1 MVPVLSI
8 YSNDGSRQDIG
19 MGFAPP
25 LLSFL
30 LMTVSGW
37 VHRHQLLVIEFLQ
50 AENRLLKER
59 LQGKRIRFTDAERA
73 LLARKAKAV
82 GRKALLE
89 LDTIVSPDT
98 LMRWHRRLVAQKW
111 SFTRRGPGR
120 PGIMRHISELIV
132 RMAQDNPRWGYTR
145 IQGALGNLSHKV
157 GRGTIANVLKRN
169 GIEPSPERG
178 RRTPWSTFLK
188 AHWKVLAA
196 SDFLTVEVWTGKGL
210 VTYYLLFVISLAD
223 RVVTIAGITTRPD
236 EAWMLRVARNVT
248 DSQGGALHSKR
259 YLIIDRDTK
268 YSAQFRRLIR
278 DNGTKVIRLPPM
290 SPNLNA
296 YAERF
301 VRSIKDECLNRLIF
315 IGRASLRRAVAE
327 YMDHYHTERNHQGLE
342 NRLIHAPTI
351 VAANCGA
358 IRRSTRL
365 GGTLNF
371 YYRKAA

>member
-1 MVPVLSI
+1 M
-8 YSNDGSRQDIG
+8 GS
-19 MGFAPP
+19 MPP

-30 LMTVSGW
+30 LMIAAGW
-37 VHRHQLLVIEFLQ
+37 VHRHQLIVIEFLQ
-50 AENRLLKER
+50 AENRLLKQR
-59 LQGKRIRFTDAERA
+59 LHGRRIRFTDAERV

-98 LMRWHRRLVAQKW
+98 LLRWHRRLVAQKW
-111 SFTRRGPGR
+111 NFAERRGAGR

-132 RMAQDNPRWGYTR
+132 RMAQENPGWGYTR
-145 IQGALGNLSHKV
+145 IQGALANLSQKV

-169 GIEPSPERG
+169 GIEPSPERS

-196 SDFLTVEVWTGKGL
+196 SDFLTVEVWTAKGL
-210 VTYYLLFVISLAD
+210 VTHYLVFVISLAD
-223 RVVTIAGITTRPD
+223 RVVNIAGITTRPD
-236 EAWMLRVARNVT
+236 ESWMLQIGRNVT
-248 DSQGGALHSKR
+248 DAHSGALHAKR

-268 YSAQFRRLIR
+268 YSEQFRRLIG
-278 DNGTKVIRLPPM
+278 DSGTKVIRLPPK

-301 VRSIKDECLNRLIF
+301 VRSIKDECLDRMIF
-315 IGRASLRRAVAE
+315 VGQASLRRAVAE
-327 YMDHYHTERNHQGLE
+327 YLSHYHAERNHQGLE
-342 NRLIHAPTI
+342 NRLIVP
-351 VAANCGA
+351 AAIQANDGTVH
-358 IRRSTRL
+358 RYTRL

-371 YYRKAA
+371 YYREAA